1 MRACVCVYK
10 GRAGLQGRWSLGGY
24 NLDGIKEVREQEP
37 VGALGRR
44 RSAH

>member
-1 MRACVCVYK
+1 M
-10 GRAGLQGRWSLGGY
+10 GGAY
-24 NLDGIKEVREQEP
+24 NLDGIKEVREQGP